1 MSVLEGLGAAVVLLV
16 VAAAT
21 WMNYVALGHMLKD
34 FRKRWPKLP
43 AKRKRIL
50 AITMMVTVLV
60 CGASV
65 ALVIVQPWGTRT
77 ILYLFG
83 ALSLIAVIGGLGGA
97 VGAASQDIRRARKR
111 RNVET

>member
-50 AITMMVTVLV
+50 AITIMVTVLV

-65 ALVIVQPWGTRT
+65 ALVIVQPWAHGRSSTCS
-77 ILYLFG
+77 
-83 ALSLIAVIGGLGGA
+83 ALLASLRSSVVSAAPLALHPKTSGGLASGG
-97 VGAASQDIRRARKR
+97 
-111 RNVET
+111 T

>member
-43 AKRKRIL
+43 AKRKRIV

-83 ALSLIAVIGGLGGA
+83 LLASLRSSVVSAAPLALHPKTSGGLASGG
-97 VGAASQDIRRARKR
+97 
-111 RNVET
+111 T